1 MLSSFC
7 VLTMDTQQA
16 TARRHVESYSPNDVT
31 LPPGGEL
38 PLMPLLLN
46 LSTTDRLNYTRKS
59 TVAYVRGQ
67 LKIDDKRR
75 PDNGFSSAR

>member
-1 MLSSFC
+1 
-7 VLTMDTQQA
+7 MDTQQA